1 MGNGSK
7 EESMI
12 VRTIMPLAHNLGL
25 DVVAEGVETN
35 EQVALLKELRCKY
48 AQGFYFSRPIN
59 AEEAQMLLLTKGF
72 EKQKQEQPV
81 GAVEPAF

>member
-1 MGNGSK
+1 MGSGGN

-25 DVVAEGVETN
+25 EVVAEGVETN
-35 EQVALLKELRCKY
+35 EQVALLRELRCKY
-48 AQGFYFSRPIN
+48 AQGFFFSRPTT

-72 EKQKQEQPV
+72 DEKDAV
-81 GAVEPAF
+81 GAVPRLQKN